1 MGDNIPHNNMKQQT
15 THNFFATHPVFSLD
29 EATKA
34 LSPPG
39 GRSGTLERLKY
50 HLKKGRVISVS
61 RGIYAV
67 VPPGVSPDN
76 FSPDPFLVAAT
87 ARSHGVFVYH
97 SALELLGAAHSAW
110 HIHTLFV
117 ESPRRPIKL
126 NGISIKFLTHPKP
139 LRTKKAQTTGTRKI
153 ERQGYWVS
161 VAGPER
167 TLVEGFRNP
176 HYVGG
181 IEEHLLSA
189 SGFPVL
195 DLDLLE
201 QILKTYD
208 TRKLW
213 AATGWFLEQFQKD
226 FHVPEEL
233 LERFEKNIPRSPLYL
248 IHDNRGGTLS
258 QRWNLILPDTAQTL
272 ELINEA

>member
-1 MGDNIPHNNMKQQT
+1 MKQQT
-15 THNFFATHPVFSLD
+15 TRDFFATHPVFSLD
-29 EATKA
+29 EATRD

-50 HLKKGRVISVS
+50 HIEKGRIKSVA
-61 RGIYAV
+61 RGVYAV

-76 FSPDPFLVAAT
+76 FNPDPFLVAAT
-87 ARSHGVFVYH
+87 ARPQGVFVYH
-97 SALELLGAAHSAW
+97 SALDLLGAAHSAW
-110 HIHTLFV
+110 HIHTIFV

-126 NGISIKFLTHPKP
+126 DEIAIKFLAHPKP
-139 LRTKKAQTTGTRKI
+139 LRTKKAQTTGTRKM
-153 ERQGYWVS
+153 ERQGRWIS

-181 IEEHLLSA
+181 VEELLLSA

-195 DLDLLE
+195 NLSLLE

-226 FHVPEEL
+226 FHVPEETL
-233 LERFEKNIPRSPLYL
+233 NRFENNIPRSPLYL
-248 IHDNRGGTLS
+248 IHDNRGGTLAH
-258 QRWNLILPDTAQTL
+258 RWNLILPDTVQSL
-272 ELINEA
+272 ELINET